1 MAEETAISSL
11 NNENTL
17 ITAGI
22 AAAFTHFLFDGWI
35 TIVFATLV
43 ITLLQERVTDSSS
56 KRYIVGL
63 SHIAIIASILTVDLL
78 TADEIILSILH
89 LNLASCYFFPDEE
102 RVHLI
107 VNTTALIASGTTGLL
122 IGWSTIIVVGTL
134 SSILLWSERKTTI
147 GTWRIPSILWGCTFG
162 VILAFEAISGGIFR
176 AEEITVKGIESWK
189 MLLLGP
195 TLGAALF
202 ETLRTFVEET
212 TEEEE

>member
-1 MAEETAISSL
+1 MAEETTISPL

-22 AAAFTHFLFDGWI
+22 AAAFTHFLFDAWI
-35 TIVFATLV
+35 TVVFATLV
-43 ITLLQERVTDSSS
+43 ITLLQQRVTDSSS

-89 LNLASCYFFPDEE
+89 LNLASCYFFPNEE
-102 RVHLI
+102 HVHLI

-122 IGWSTIIVVGTL
+122 TGWSTIIVVGTL
-134 SSILLWSERKTTI
+134 SSILLWSERRTTNS
-147 GTWRIPSILWGCTFG
+147 TWWIPSILWGCTFG

-176 AEEITVKGIESWK
+176 AEEIIVKGIESWK